1 MHSIAPMNQSDNS
14 SPKAS
19 TRKKSASQ
27 GQQLLKEHMHSLLSA
42 LVDRESSLD
51 ANGPGSDL
59 SEAARTAEL
68 TYISKLVCS
77 VLEAYG
83 NLDPAV
89 LSQFQW
95 LTKSLSFG
103 IQSNSK
109 VVRKSVHSLLQHFL
123 NEEGESVPA
132 LPSS

>member
-1 MHSIAPMNQSDNS
+1 MHSIAHINQSENS
-14 SPKAS
+14 SPKTS

-42 LVDRESSLD
+42 LVDRESLD
-51 ANGPGSDL
+51 ADGPGSDL

-68 TYISKLVCS
+68 THISKLVCS
-77 VLEAYG
+77 VLETYG
-83 NLDPAV
+83 NLDPDV

-109 VVRKSVHSLLQHFL
+109 IVRTSVHNLLQHFL
-123 NEEGESVPA
+123 NEGVPA